1 MSRRFGGQRSIAV
14 AVLLS
19 VFAAGCTA
27 GEPVPVADPPP
38 APPVAAPEPPPA
50 QSPLVPDPNES
61 EYAGPKVEIF
71 SGSDTMV
78 TPAPRPQGGGYS
90 GGDVTLDFADA
101 DVKDVVRTVLGDILK
116 VPFAIDPQVQGKIT
130 LKTSRP
136 LRKQDVVSALETA
149 LKVNGAVIVLADNVY
164 NVVPATEATRR
175 IDGFEVSGSPR
186 TRLPGYGVEVV
197 PLRFIAAAE
206 MQKIL
211 QPVSPTNGVIAVEA
225 TRNLL
230 FIAGTGPERAT
241 MVDTINLFDVD
252 YMKGMSYALVHPD
265 HVDAAGL
272 AQELNRIFQN
282 TRGASAG
289 LIRFVPLARLN
300 TLLVVAP
307 RANLLKDVQKW
318 VARLDVPPK
327 GPGRRIYFYR
337 LQNAKAEDIARSLAA
352 VYGNA
357 INVSRADPEDA
368 GPDQPTLPTD
378 SDPAA
383 APPPPQQSPQLRPST
398 TVGLSVAVDSSN
410 NALIIRADGTEY
422 ASIER
427 FLKEVDIAPDQ
438 VMMEV
443 TIVEVTLNDTLKFGV
458 EWFFKHDDQKFKLSK
473 TGTVASQFPG
483 FSFTY
488 VIPDVEVAI
497 NALGTVSDINV
508 ISSPKLLTL
517 NNKPA
522 ILQVGDQVP
531 IIVQSATGIRNAD
544 DPTIVNSVQF
554 RDTGIVLRA
563 TPRIGKS
570 GMVFVDIH
578 QEVSDAVETT
588 TSGIDSPTIQQRK
601 LSTTVAVHDGESIAL
616 GGLIKRNHNY
626 SDSGIP
632 GLKDVPLLGKL
643 FGATTVTGDKTEL
656 LVFLRPRIIRSPAA
670 AREMTDQLRHGL
682 QGLEQLMEEAG
693 HGPHAVGPYGANP
706 SRH

>member
-27 GEPVPVADPPP
+27 GEPVPVVEPP
-38 APPVAAPEPPPA
+38 ASPVAAPEPPPA
-50 QSPLVPDPNES
+50 QSPLIPDSES
-61 EYAGPKVEIF
+61 EYVGPKVEIF

-78 TPAPRPQGGGYS
+78 APAPRPQGGGYA

-149 LKVNGAVIVLADNVY
+149 LKVNSAVIVLADNVY
-164 NVVPATEATRR
+164 NVVPATEASRR

-211 QPVSPTNGVIAVEA
+211 QPVSPANGVIAADA
-225 TRNLL
+225 TRNLI

-357 INVSRADPEDA
+357 INISTTDPEDA
-368 GPDQPTLPTD
+368 SGPGQPQLPAEG
-378 SDPAA
+378 DPTA
-383 APPPPQQSPQLRPST
+383 APPPPQAAQLRPST
-398 TVGLSVAVDSSN
+398 AVGLSVAVDSSN

-438 VMMEV
+438 VLMEV

-531 IIVQSATGIRNAD
+531 IIVQSATGIRDAD

-656 LVFLRPRIIRSPAA
+656 LIFLRPRIIRSPAA

-693 HGPHAVGPYGANP
+693 HGPHAVGPYRANP
-706 SRH
+706 SRR

>member
-27 GEPVPVADPPP
+27 GEPVPVVEPP
-38 APPVAAPEPPPA
+38 ASPVAAPEPPPA
-50 QSPLVPDPNES
+50 QSPLIPDPNES
-61 EYAGPKVEIF
+61 EYVGPKVEIF

-78 TPAPRPQGGGYS
+78 APAPRPQGGGYS

-101 DVKDVVRTVLGDILK
+101 DVKDVVRAVLGDILK

-149 LKVNGAVIVLADNVY
+149 LKVNSAVIVLADNVY
-164 NVVPATEATRR
+164 NVVPATEASRR

-211 QPVSPTNGVIAVEA
+211 QPVSPANGVIAADA

-318 VARLDVPPK
+318 VTRLDVPPK

-357 INVSRADPEDA
+357 INISSTDPEDA
-368 GPDQPTLPTD
+368 SGPDQPKLPAEG
-378 SDPAA
+378 DPT
-383 APPPPQQSPQLRPST
+383 APPPQAAQLRPST
-398 TVGLSVAVDSSN
+398 AVGLSVAVDSSN

-438 VMMEV
+438 VLMEV

-531 IIVQSATGIRNAD
+531 IIVQSATGIRDAD

-693 HGPHAVGPYGANP
+693 HGPHAVGPFRANS

>member
-14 AVLLS
+14 AVLMS
-19 VFAAGCTA
+19 VFAAGCTV
-27 GEPVPVADPPP
+27 GEPVPVVEPP
-38 APPVAAPEPPPA
+38 APLIAAPEPPA
-50 QSPLVPDPNES
+50 QSPLVPDASES

-78 TPAPRPQGGGYS
+78 APAPRPRGGGYA

-136 LRKQDVVSALETA
+136 LRKQDVISALETA
-149 LKVNGAVIVLADNVY
+149 LKVNSAVIVLADNVY
-164 NVVPATEATRR
+164 NVVPATEASRR

-211 QPVSPTNGVIAVEA
+211 QPVSPANGVIAADA

-241 MVDTINLFDVD
+241 MVDTVNLFDVD

-318 VARLDVPPK
+318 VTRLDVPPK

-357 INVSRADPEDA
+357 INLTTLDAEGAPESEPQQPPLPTNADP
-368 GPDQPTLPTD
+368 
-378 SDPAA
+378 A
-383 APPPPQQSPQLRPST
+383 APPPPQPAPQLRPSAAA
-398 TVGLSVAVDSSN
+398 GLYVAVDNPN

-438 VMMEV
+438 VLMEV

-483 FSFTY
+483 FAFTY

-531 IIVQSATGIRNAD
+531 IIVQSATGIRDAD

-693 HGPHAVGPYGANP
+693 HGPHAVGPYRANP
-706 SRH
+706 SRR